1 MKLFLIKFVLALA
14 SVALI
19 SFNAIGQAQEVQPS
33 RGGESRQSKA
43 ITGKVVNESGQ
54 PLAGAYV
61 QVREINS
68 VRTSQTVVSGQNGVF
83 SVEGLAGGSYSLSAA
98 LPAYT
103 PLRPPPNSLPP
114 QYKIG
119 DSVTIVLIRGGVVTG
134 TVTNADGR
142 PVVAIGVAALPV
154 RVAGTRRLI
163 GTPVRETATDDRGVY
178 RIYGLPT
185 GTYLIVADG
194 ANDHSQVGVNAFSSD
209 VPTYA
214 PSASR
219 DAAAE
224 ISVRAG
230 EEVGNID
237 IRYRGERGRK
247 ISGTIAE
254 MRGEERF
261 GAVLNTAGADGQ
273 RWQSKSGE
281 AGSRSFLFEA
291 IADGDYYLTAISYL
305 AGNERALSE
314 TKLVSVRGADVTG
327 LDLNPLPLG
336 SIEGRVVL
344 EETKAAECTN
354 KTPLKMPETFV
365 GAWHRVTEVNKNR
378 PPIIWSFAAPAK
390 VDAQGNFRIRGL
402 APDEYQFQTR
412 LTDKGWYLH
421 SINFQPAQ
429 QGAKPLDAT
438 RVWTT
443 VKSGES
449 LSGLTVTLAQGAASL
464 TGRVALAEGEQAA
477 GSFLAY
483 LVPAEAE
490 RADDPLRFYG
500 APINDKGR
508 VAFSN
513 LAPGRYWVLT
523 DQIPLDAGPSLLMKA
538 RLPDEKRAR
547 AALRRQGEAARTQI
561 ELKPCQ
567 QMVDFEIPRTAPE

>member
-1 MKLFLIKFVLALA
+1 MNLFLIKFVLAFA
-14 SVALI
+14 IVALI
-19 SFNAIGQAQEVQPS
+19 PFNAIGQAQEVQPS
-33 RGGESRQSKA
+33 RGGEPRQSSA
-43 ITGKVVNESGQ
+43 ITGKVVNEGGQ
-54 PLAGAYV
+54 PLAGAFV

-68 VRTSQTVVSGQNGVF
+68 VRTNQTVVSGQNGVF
-83 SVEGLAGGSYSLSAA
+83 RLEGLADSSYYLSAA

-103 PLRPPPNSLPP
+103 PKRPPPNSLAP

-154 RVAGTRRLI
+154 RTTGTRRAI
-163 GTPVRETATDDRGVY
+163 GTAVIETATDDRGVY

-185 GTYLIVADG
+185 GIYLIVADG
-194 ANDHSQVGVNAFSSD
+194 TNDHSQIGVNAFSND

-230 EEVGNID
+230 EEIGNID

-254 MRGEERF
+254 MRGEEHF
-261 GAVLNTAGADGQ
+261 GAVLNAGSADGQ
-273 RWQSKSGE
+273 RWQSKPSE
-281 AGSRSFLFEA
+281 AGSRSFAFEA
-291 IADGDYYLTAISYL
+291 LADGDYYLTGISYL
-305 AGNERALSE
+305 KGNDRALSE
-314 TKLVSVRGADVTG
+314 TKLVSVRGADING
-327 LDLNPLPLG
+327 LELTPLPLG

-344 EETKAAECTN
+344 EETKAGECTS
-354 KTPLKMPETFV
+354 KTPLKMPDTFV
-365 GAWHRVTEVNKNR
+365 AAWHRVTEVNKNK
-378 PPIIWSFAAPAK
+378 PPIIWSFGQPAK

-402 APDEYQFQTR
+402 APDEYHFQTR

-421 SINFQPAQ
+421 SITFQSAQ

-443 VKSGES
+443 LKSGEP
-449 LSGLTVTLAQGAASL
+449 LSGLTVTLAQGAASF
-464 TGRVALAEGEQAA
+464 TGKVALAEGEQPAER
-477 GSFLAY
+477 FLLY
-483 LVPAEAE
+483 LVPADAE
-490 RADDPLRFYG
+490 RANDPLRFYA
-500 APINDKGR
+500 APINDKGQ
-508 VAFSN
+508 VSFSN

-523 DQIPLDAGPSLLMKA
+523 DQIPLDAGPSLLTKA

-547 AALRRQGEAARTQI
+547 AALVRQGEAGKTQI

-567 QMVDFEIPRTAPE
+567 QMADFEIPRTAQP